1 MFTHKTPRVVAAR
14 RLTRRSERSAAG
26 RFLAEGAQA
35 VREALR
41 YGRVHELFVTE
52 AAAQRHTELVAD
64 APSVSMINDRAA
76 ELLSETVSPQGIVA
90 VCDTVTVDLS
100 AALTGR
106 PRLVAVLVNIA
117 DPGNAGTVLR
127 VADAAGADAV
137 IFAGSCVDVHN
148 GKCVRASTGSLFHL
162 PVVAEPDVHRV
173 LDACVAAGLTT
184 VAAHGYAEADLTT
197 AEQLDGPTA
206 WLFGNEA
213 HGLPED
219 VLARAEHAVRVP
231 LYGKAESLNLATA
244 AAVCLYTTAVRHRS

>member
-1 MFTHKTPRVVAAR
+1 
-14 RLTRRSERSAAG
+14 TRRSERSAAG

-52 AAAQRHTELVAD
+52 AAAQRHAELVAD

-127 VADAAGADAV
+127 R
-137 IFAGSCVDVHN
+137 S
-148 GKCVRASTGSLFHL
+148 
-162 PVVAEPDVHRV
+162 E
-173 LDACVAAGLTT
+173 
-184 VAAHGYAEADLTT
+184 
-197 AEQLDGPTA
+197 
-206 WLFGNEA
+206 
-213 HGLPED
+213 
-219 VLARAEHAVRVP
+219 EHTSELQSR
-231 LYGKAESLNLATA
+231 
-244 AAVCLYTTAVRHRS
+244 

>member
-1 MFTHKTPRVVAAR
+1 PPALDHPYQRGGPSERRHLQPLHPGPQGRWCRGGPQDSRGPRGERRRRLRLARRGGEAEPVLRREEVGLSTKHHRPGDALFTHKTPRVVAAR

-35 VREALR
+35 AREALR

-52 AAAQRHTELVAD
+52 AAAQRHAELVAD

-100 AALTGR
+100 SALTGR

-148 GKCVRASTGSLFHL
+148 GKCVRASTG
-162 PVVAEPDVHRV
+162 
-173 LDACVAAGLTT
+173 
-184 VAAHGYAEADLTT
+184 
-197 AEQLDGPTA
+197 
-206 WLFGNEA
+206 
-213 HGLPED
+213 
-219 VLARAEHAVRVP
+219 
-231 LYGKAESLNLATA
+231 
-244 AAVCLYTTAVRHRS
+244 